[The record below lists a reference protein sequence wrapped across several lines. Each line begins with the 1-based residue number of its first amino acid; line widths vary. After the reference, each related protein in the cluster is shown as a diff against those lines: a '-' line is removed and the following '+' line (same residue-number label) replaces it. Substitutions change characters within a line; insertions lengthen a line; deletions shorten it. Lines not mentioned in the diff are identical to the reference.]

1 MDDFRAVSAALLL
14 SRSEA
19 CPLVQSM
26 APKKKPAAVQKKPA
40 SAGVHRKPAAA
51 EGAEPQARQSVTT
64 ALEALRVTPPEPND
78 GWQRMLAGRSEF
90 GLPRPLAV
98 ALPCA
103 GIDAAGH
110 AMKHLAALGLQ
121 FATNNVYDLE
131 DRYRDHLEAHLGP
144 HMAPGSVLHLGS
156 EDGNILDVS
165 PAQIE
170 RPCDVLISG
179 PPCPPWAGNG
189 CKKGQEDAR
198 SHVFVKIL
206 QICILLIKC
215 NELKM
220 CVLENVKGVLHAQKG
235 QTSFMEKLVAVLSKE
250 APEFLWSYTVL
261 SAEAYGLPQQRTRV
275 FLRGLRACFGPIP
288 DPWPGTGRRHLREFL
303 TQGLACVDEES
314 LTENMRRNLQAAE
327 TRLLK
332 MVTEGKV
339 ERADIIVLPL
349 DRSED
354 GVFNVHVCI
363 NVTPTLLTG
372 NRYLFCMSCDIDKPR
387 QHREFCRF
395 LHPSERMTLQ
405 GFPSTLL
412 PDAPATVRIQGAGNA
427 FPASGLNVLCYAL
440 SFSLSLSLSLSTC
453 MCVVLRFH

>member
-1 MDDFRAVSAALLL
+1 
-14 SRSEA
+14 
-19 CPLVQSM
+19 
-26 APKKKPAAVQKKPA
+26 
-40 SAGVHRKPAAA
+40 
-51 EGAEPQARQSVTT
+51 
-64 ALEALRVTPPEPND
+64 
-78 GWQRMLAGRSEF
+78 
-90 GLPRPLAV
+90 
-98 ALPCA
+98 
-103 GIDAAGH
+103 IDAAGH

-288 DPWPGTGRRHLREFL
+288 DPW
-303 TQGLACVDEES
+303 
-314 LTENMRRNLQAAE
+314 
-327 TRLLK
+327 LLK

-427 FPASGLNVLCYAL
+427 FPAS
-440 SFSLSLSLSLSTC
+440 
-453 MCVVLRFH
+453 

>member
-1 MDDFRAVSAALLL
+1 
-14 SRSEA
+14 
-19 CPLVQSM
+19 M
-26 APKKKPAAVQKKPA
+26 APKKKPAAAQKKPA
-40 SAGVHRKPAAA
+40 CAGVQRKPAVAG
-51 EGAEPQARQSVTT
+51 GAEPQARQSATT
-64 ALEALRVTPPEPND
+64 ALSDLRVTPPEPND
-78 GWQRMLAGRSEF
+78 EWQHMLAGRSEF

-98 ALPCA
+98 GLPCA

-110 AMKHLAALGLQ
+110 AMKHLAGLGLQ

-131 DRYRDHLEAHLGP
+131 DKYRDHLEAHLGP

-156 EDGNILDVS
+156 KDGNILAVS

-170 RPCDVLISG
+170 RPCDVVISG

-206 QICILLIKC
+206 QMCILLIKC

-220 CVLENVKGVLHAQKG
+220 CILENVKGVLHARKG
-235 QTSFMEKLVAVLSKE
+235 QTSFMEKLLSVLSKE

-288 DPWPGTGRRHLREFL
+288 DPWPGPGRRHLREFL
-303 TQGLACVDEES
+303 AQGLACVDEES
-314 LTENMRRNLQAAE
+314 LTENMLRNLQAAE
-327 TRLLK
+327 TRLVK

-339 ERADIIVLPL
+339 EPADIIVLPL
-349 DRSED
+349 DRSEH

-405 GFPSTLL
+405 GFPSTSLQ
-412 PDAPATVRIQGAGNA
+412 DAPAAVRIQGAGNA
-427 FPASGLNVLCYAL
+427 FPAPGLTVLCHTFFLSLAL
-440 SFSLSLSLSLSTC
+440 SPSFFLSFCLSLSLSA
-453 MCVVLRFH
+453 CVLF